1 MSTFI
6 TLMRHLSSKLLSF
19 PVPSAFGSTKL
30 FKANLV
36 YQALL
41 ERVVMADLSSDSWK
55 QTAYSTGP
63 THYYFLNLNYGPFFK
78 SHDLEIYSNLSPYE
92 CEKYDTFPIVYLF
105 RTDFGIKQGLNYII
119 NISLK
124 TLLMLELSHS
134 SRINIPNAENNIR
147 NVNVSHLTMILRQ
160 LEPYSL
166 GLPEK
171 KQYAFAIEP
180 R

>member
-41 ERVVMADLSSDSWK
+41 ERVVMADLSSDSWN

-63 THYYFLNLNYGPFFK
+63 THYYFHHLNYGPSFK
-78 SHDLEIYSNLSPYE
+78 SHDLEIHSNLSPYE
-92 CEKYDTFPIVYLF
+92 CEKYDTFSIVYLF
-105 RTDFGIKQGLNYII
+105 KTHFGIKQGLNYII

-147 NVNVSHLTMILRQ
+147 NVNVSHPTTNLHQ
-160 LEPYSL
+160 LEPYTSD
-166 GLPEK
+166 LPK
-171 KQYAFAIEP
+171 KKWYASAIVSI
-180 R
+180 